1 MDGGVSECA
10 YALPSVLLLSLAE
23 KCYKETIEPWVNMN
37 GRDRVIRDEIHRDI
51 FVPASHA
58 TIIDTPEFQ
67 RLRAIQ
73 QLSTCEYVFPAATHN
88 RFAHSLGAYHLAG
101 KLANH
106 LNEVHPGLLS
116 DEDEELVQ
124 LAALLHDIG
133 HPPYSHLLETPRV
146 YATFASHEAWGRRI
160 LASEKTAIGRAVT
173 NVLGEH
179 RKGRLFALM
188 DGEDEHKGVAIPK
201 FLKEIVSSQLD
212 VDRMDY
218 MIRDQANTGAQ
229 IGGFD
234 SARVIRA
241 LRVGDD
247 GRLFVKRWGLPAI
260 EAYLVTRYHMYQ
272 QVYFHKVNMLT
283 QAYLVNMLERAR
295 SLASSGQLDLSS
307 ELQHMLLDE
316 DLTAED
322 YVKLNDAH
330 IKVALPRWAAHA
342 DEVLSSNAQRLL
354 SRKDFHKSLRI
365 PNLTVEMCNVVLPR
379 IESFLNERG
388 FNTEADLL
396 QATIRKRGYLPYV
409 GGIIL
414 EDGRDASEHSELI
427 RSLVQPDEHCLIFV
441 PESVRDEMEMNVR
454 EWIKPTQS
462 SLSQFNEA

>member
-1 MDGGVSECA
+1 M
-10 YALPSVLLLSLAE
+10 
-23 KCYKETIEPWVNMN
+23 K

-51 FVPASHA
+51 LVPASHA
-58 TIIDTPEFQ
+58 AIIDTPEFQ

-101 KLANH
+101 RLATH

-116 DEDEELVQ
+116 TEDEELVQ

-146 YATFASHEAWGRRI
+146 YATYRSHEAWGRDI
-160 LASEKTAIGRAVT
+160 LESPETAIGKAVRE
-173 NVLGEH
+173 VLGEQ
-179 RKGRLFALM
+179 RLGRLFALM
-188 DGEDEHKGVAIPK
+188 DGQDEHDGKAIPR
-201 FLKEIVSSQLD
+201 FMKEIVSSQLD

-241 LRVGDD
+241 LRVGED
-247 GRLFVKRWGLPAI
+247 GRMFVKRWGLPAI

-295 SLASSGQLDLSS
+295 ALAQAGRLTVSV
-307 ELQHMLLDE
+307 ELEHMLLNDALSP
-316 DLTAED
+316 DQ
-322 YVKLNDAH
+322 YVLLNDAH
-330 IKVALPRWAAHA
+330 IKVALPGWAEHEDAQ
-342 DEVLSSNAQRLL
+342 LSGYASRLL

-365 PNLTVEMCNVVLPR
+365 DHLTVEMCEVVMPR
-379 IESFLNERG
+379 IQEHLAQQG
-388 FNTEADLL
+388 YDADLDVI
-396 QATIRKRGYLPYV
+396 QATIRKRGYLPYN
-409 GGIIL
+409 GGILL
-414 EDGRDASEHSELI
+414 EDGRDASEHSALI
-427 RSLVQPDEHCLIFV
+427 RSLAQPHEQCLIFV
-441 PESVRDEMEMNVR
+441 PEAIRDELERSVR
-454 EWIKPTQS
+454 EWIKPSQS
-462 SLSQFNEA
+462 SLSQFD

>member
-1 MDGGVSECA
+1 
-10 YALPSVLLLSLAE
+10 
-23 KCYKETIEPWVNMN
+23 MN
-37 GRDRVIRDEIHRDI
+37 LRDRVIRDEIHRDI
-51 FVPASHA
+51 LVPGSHA

-101 KLANH
+101 ELAAH

-116 DEDEELVQ
+116 KDDEELVQ

-146 YATFASHEAWGRRI
+146 YATFRSHEAWGRDI
-160 LASEKTAIGRAVT
+160 LESPDTAIGQAVRG
-173 NVLGEH
+173 VLGEE
-179 RKGRLFALM
+179 RLGRLFALM
-188 DGEDEHKGVAIPK
+188 DGKDEHNGQPIPR
-201 FLKEIVSSQLD
+201 FMKEIVSSQLD

-247 GRLFVKRWGLPAI
+247 GRMFVKRWGLPAI

-295 SLASSGQLDLSS
+295 ELATVG
-307 ELQHMLLDE
+307 ELPLTTELEHMLLNQTLSPE
-316 DLTAED
+316 E
-322 YVKLNDAH
+322 YVLLNDAH
-330 IKVALPRWAAHA
+330 IKVALPGWAQHA
-342 DEVLSSNAQRLL
+342 DPRLSGYASRLL
-354 SRKDFHKSLRI
+354 SRKGFHKSLRI
-365 PNLTVEMCNVVLPR
+365 DPLTVEMCEIVMPR
-379 IESFLNERG
+379 IAEVLEEAG
-388 FNTEADLL
+388 FDAGMDSI
-396 QATIRKRGYLPYV
+396 QATIRKRGYLPYN
-409 GGIIL
+409 GGILL
-414 EDGRDASEHSELI
+414 EDGRDASEHSALI
-427 RSLVQPDEHCLIFV
+427 RSLAQPNERCLIFV
-441 PESVRDEMEMNVR
+441 PEAIRDELERNVR
-454 EWIKPTQS
+454 EWIKPSQS
-462 SLSQFNEA
+462 SLAQFD